1 MTAAE
6 LQRILRRVDE
16 KAVLVSARILER
28 VVRDVLQMPGFFWS
42 VPHQKSFV
50 CDRQTLFRHAEQ
62 ADLDLPPDQ
71 LVLPEIVLLLVRP
84 ENEHLSTLESEQLL
98 LTYWRRLFHARV
110 HLAFEKPGAGRLL
123 DEQSL
128 KERLAQLG
136 QTTFEEIR
144 QVLIQDR
151 YLTYQA
157 DDYSTYVEFAAV
169 YLELNYFAPSLLE
182 NTFPGIT
189 DKQPILQLLQRDLN
203 AEALFHATRLQGAP
217 LPNELPFVRTDESQ
231 EAYWNLVRLAQKAT
245 LKNNLVQAA
254 ILYMKASRIAPG
266 ALTLSTRREAEKKMG
281 DLASRLAQ
289 LCDLSDQDRKRW
301 TRLLSSLL
309 EKADQGVLPVEER
322 VLTALQRACEAHE
335 REIYTIDVFE
345 YLRSLGKKSFYRPL
359 PSQRKVRVVRHLA
372 DARSRLEEV
381 RLSDDD
387 RDELGQL
394 LDAAYAHRTHDLQ
407 ARFRP
412 VLSTALEDV
421 GLRPTNPVERVA
433 FDKMVREMLDRIT
446 THGFLSFG
454 ELRDTISRNHLK
466 LPDVNDPQQFFRGDA
481 LLQLDS
487 RLADLMDGVYRRGEI
502 YTRFLARGSSLL
514 FGTWLGRH
522 LTRMLL
528 LPLVLAWMTVYLVGY
543 VLSFVPHEFS
553 EPLHQVS
560 LVLMGPVHELGER
573 AKLQEEQPTKEA
585 LAAIPP
591 PSIHWGWHLMIVV
604 GMGVLV
610 YLLLEWEGFRLAFL
624 RWLWSLGLLLRRL
637 CWDWPIS
644 LLPLAAIR
652 RAFSSWLVQLVLR
665 FVLMPALPL
674 GVVVW
679 FFPEFFVGWRLLW
692 GFAYVGALC
701 VVNSPLGRI
710 LLEGMVDLISQVE
723 ILIRAGLIPGLIR
736 WTSLIFRR
744 IVDAIEMLF
753 HRIDELLRFTTGDN
767 RFSLILRSV
776 LGTLW
781 TPIAAVMRFF
791 MLVLIEPLV
800 NPLKLPLT
808 FLFAK
813 VYYAIGPAFGLLP
826 SIQQPPFADLIGMV
840 PAYLLALGI
849 VNLLPSVGGFLG
861 WEMRE
866 NWGLYRS
873 NREDKLRPVAVGSH
887 GETVRGLLVPGF
899 HSGTVPSLYTKLRKA
914 ERSAIRTRNWS
925 QARSFRHELNHVK
938 EALQRF
944 AEREMVALLLQ
955 SRDWRGVPVRVGEV
969 VLATNRIVFPLCH
982 PDYPLQDLRIEIQ
995 HHHGHLIARIRQIG
1009 WTETLDAVQRRT
1021 LETALAGFY
1030 KRCEV
1035 DLVREQI
1042 FAALPATPRA
1052 VEFGHQ
1058 RMLVHHPS
1066 HDTPQQYPLST
1077 TIPSKQAEF
1086 LPLVFQWRPI
1096 LWDQWVEC
1104 WKQDEQGQGNPGLPG
1119 ISEAILPPA
1128 EAVSARSGDSLHI
1141 AENLLSS
1148 DRTTL
1153 ATPAK
1158 PMVHEY
1164 QSDHRFTHDHESG

>member
-6 LQRILRRVDE
+6 LQRILRQVDE

-28 VVRDVLQMPGFFWS
+28 VVRDVLQLPGFFFS

-62 ADLDLPPDQ
+62 ADLDLPPDH
-71 LVLPEIVLLLVRP
+71 LVLPETVILLVRP
-84 ENEHLSTLESEQLL
+84 ENEHPSKLESEQLL

-110 HLAFEKPGAGRLL
+110 HLAFEKPGGGRLL
-123 DEQSL
+123 DEQML
-128 KERLAQLG
+128 NERLAHLG

-151 YLTYQA
+151 YLTPQN
-157 DDYSTYVEFAAV
+157 DSYSTYVEFAAV
-169 YLELNYFAPSLLE
+169 YLELNYFASSLLE

-189 DKQPILQLLQRDLN
+189 DQQAILQLLQRDLD

-217 LPNELPFVRTDESQ
+217 LPKELPFVRTDESQ

-245 LKNNLVQAA
+245 FKNNLVQAA

-289 LCDLSDQDRKRW
+289 LCDLSEQDRKRW

-322 VLTALQRACEAHE
+322 VLTALQWACEAHE
-335 REIYTIDVFE
+335 REIYTIDLFE

-372 DARSRLEEV
+372 AARSRLEEV

-412 VLSTALEDV
+412 VLTTALEDV

-433 FDKMVREMLDRIT
+433 GDKMVREMLDRIT
-446 THGFLSFG
+446 THGFLNFS
-454 ELRDTISRNHLK
+454 ELRDIISSNHLK
-466 LPDVNDPQQFFRGDA
+466 LPDVSDPQQFFRGDA

-502 YTRFLARGSSLL
+502 YTRFLARGSSIL
-514 FGTWLGRH
+514 FGTLLGRYT
-522 LTRMLL
+522 TRMLL
-528 LPLVLAWMTVYLVGY
+528 LPLVMAWMSVYLLGY
-543 VLSFVPHEFS
+543 VLSFVPADFS
-553 EPLHQVS
+553 EPLHQIS

-573 AKLQEEQPTKEA
+573 AKLQEEQPDLELLPA
-585 LAAIPP
+585 LALPP
-591 PSIHWGWHLMIVV
+591 LHWGWHLGVV
-604 GMGVLV
+604 VCVALLV
-610 YLLLEWEGFRLAFL
+610 YFLLESEGFRWAFL

-637 CWDWPIS
+637 CWDWPLS
-644 LLPLAAIR
+644 LLPLEAIR
-652 RAFSSWLVQLVLR
+652 SAFSSWPVQLVLR
-665 FVLMPALPL
+665 LVLMPALL
-674 GVVVW
+674 VGVVVW
-679 FFPEFFVGWRLLW
+679 FFPEFFARWRILW
-692 GFAYVGALC
+692 GVAYVGAFLF
-701 VVNSPLGRI
+701 VNTPLGQI
-710 LLEGMVDLISQVE
+710 FVEGLADLIAHLGM
-723 ILIRAGLIPGLIR
+723 LIRAGLISGLIR
-736 WTSLIFRR
+736 WTSLLFRR
-744 IVDAIEMLF
+744 FVDAIEILF
-753 HRIDELLRFTTGDN
+753 YRIDELVRFTTGN
-767 RFSLILRSV
+767 HRLGLILRLI

-781 TPIAAVMRFF
+781 TPIAAVIRFF

-813 VYYAIGPAFGLLP
+813 VYYALGPAFGLLP
-826 SIQQPPFADLIGMV
+826 SIQHPPFADLIGMV
-840 PAYLLALGI
+840 PAYLIALGI
-849 VNLLPSVGGFLG
+849 VNLFPSVGGFLG

-887 GETVRGLLVPGF
+887 GETVRGLLIPGF
-899 HSGTVPSLYTKLRKA
+899 HSGTVPALFAQLRRA
-914 ERSAIRTRNWS
+914 ERTAIRTRNWS
-925 QARSFRHELNHVK
+925 QARCFRHELKHVS

-944 AEREMVALLLQ
+944 AQREMVALLLQ
-955 SRDWRGVPVRVGEV
+955 SRDWKGVPVRVGEV

-982 PDYPLQDLRIEIQ
+982 PSYPLQDLRIEIQ
-995 HHHGHLIARIRQIG
+995 HHHGHLIARIRQSG
-1009 WTETLDAVQRRT
+1009 WTETLDAAQRRT
-1021 LETALAGFY
+1021 LETTLAGFY

-1042 FAALPATPRA
+1042 LAALPAPPTA
-1052 VEFGHQ
+1052 VEFGQHCI
-1058 RMLVHHPS
+1058 LVRYES
-1066 HDTPQQYPLST
+1066 HGKLQQYRLDAT
-1077 TIPSKQAEF
+1077 TSSHQIEL

-1096 LWDQWVEC
+1096 LWEQWVEC
-1104 WKQDEQGQGNPGLPG
+1104 WKQDEQGWGNPGLPG

-1128 EAVSARSGDSLHI
+1128 QTVCTPPGDSLHV
-1141 AENLLSS
+1141 AENLIS
-1148 DRTTL
+1148 REWTTL
-1153 ATPAK
+1153 TPPAK
-1158 PMVHEY
+1158 PMVHEH
-1164 QSDHRFTHDHESG
+1164 QSDHRLTHDHETG